1 MSKIDL
7 DKAWLEVLENEFS
20 MDYMLQIKSKLQ
32 DLSKAG
38 AVVCPHPKNIFRALN
53 LTPLPEVKIV
63 ILGQDPYHGQDQANG
78 LAFSVSRDIKPPPSL
93 QNIFKE
99 LNSDLGIKVPDHGV
113 LDGWAKRG
121 VLLLNAT
128 LTVTLNSPNSH
139 KDIGWQIFTDRII
152 EHLGSKEKIVFMLWG
167 SYARSKKSL
176 INLDKNL
183 VLEAP
188 HPSPLS
194 AHRGFLGSKH
204 FSKANAYFKKNNI
217 TEMDWSLS

>member
-7 DKAWLEVLENEFS
+7 DKTWLEVLENEFS
-20 MDYMLQIKSKLQ
+20 MDYMLQIKSKLT

-38 AVVCPHPKNIFRALN
+38 TVVCPHPKNIFRALN

-63 ILGQDPYHGQDQANG
+63 ILGQDPYHGQGQANG
-78 LAFSVSRDIKPPPSL
+78 LAFSVSGDIKPPPSL

-113 LDGWAKRG
+113 LDGWAKKG

-139 KDIGWQIFTDRII
+139 KDIGWQILTDRTVSYT
-152 EHLGSKEKIVFMLWG
+152 HLTLPTICSV
-167 SYARSKKSL
+167 
-176 INLDKNL
+176 
-183 VLEAP
+183 
-188 HPSPLS
+188 
-194 AHRGFLGSKH
+194 
-204 FSKANAYFKKNNI
+204 
-217 TEMDWSLS
+217 